1 MVRAILHG
9 CNGVMGQVVT
19 GMIQED
25 PAIEVVAGIDI
36 LAVQKNDYPVF
47 AKPADCDV
55 EADVIIDFSS
65 AKAVNAL
72 LDFAEERQ
80 IPLVLCS
87 TGLSEEQLARVEAVS
102 RKTAVLRSANMSV
115 GVNLLFKVLKMAAP
129 VLAAEGFD
137 IEILEKHHNRKLD
150 APSGT
155 AIALADAI
163 NEAMEEPYTYTFDR
177 SAERRKR
184 DPKEIGFAAIRGGN
198 IVGEHDVIFAGTD
211 EVITISHQA
220 SSRAIF
226 AKGAV
231 AAARFLAGNPAG
243 LYNMQDV
250 IG

>member
-65 AKAVNAL
+65 AKAVDAL

-87 TGLSEEQLARVEAVS
+87 TGLSEEQV
-102 RKTAVLRSANMSV
+102 
-115 GVNLLFKVLKMAAP
+115 
-129 VLAAEGFD
+129 
-137 IEILEKHHNRKLD
+137 
-150 APSGT
+150 
-155 AIALADAI
+155 
-163 NEAMEEPYTYTFDR
+163 
-177 SAERRKR
+177 
-184 DPKEIGFAAIRGGN
+184 
-198 IVGEHDVIFAGTD
+198 
-211 EVITISHQA
+211 
-220 SSRAIF
+220 
-226 AKGAV
+226 
-231 AAARFLAGNPAG
+231 AG
-243 LYNMQDV
+243 L
-250 IG
+250 